1 MKDFFTIALSEID
14 HLPYHYINDEMGKFL
29 KKNVMSID
37 NILELLKKN
46 GYLSSKTIFATN
58 GFKTNATLSDIQKLL
73 N

>member
-1 MKDFFTIALSEID
+1 
-14 HLPYHYINDEMGKFL
+14 MGKFL